1 MVRTL
6 ADVQQLVHDRD
17 IKFFLCSYVEMSGAP
32 KAKLVPATHLAE
44 MAAEGAGFAGFAA
57 GEIGQ
62 GPHDPDMA
70 CIPDFSSLQI
80 VPWRPEIAWVAGNIH
95 VNEQE
100 WPYCPRTILQRQ
112 LDKASQQGYTFNTGT
127 EAEFM
132 LLKQDE
138 HGAYAPWDALD
149 TLGKPCYDLRALHR
163 NLDIITTIVTY
174 MQQLGWGPYAADH
187 EDATC
192 QFELNWLYG
201 AGATTPDR
209 HTFFKWM
216 VKTVAEQHGLLAT
229 FMPKPFAHLT
239 GNGAHHHISLW
250 DSANKTNL
258 FEDESDANGLSQL
271 AYWFMG
277 GVLHHAPA
285 LAAVTCPHRQQLQAP
300 HPRCP
305 PLWRHLGARLRHLR
319 RLQPHPDD
327 PHSRSGAHREPH
339 RGRRGQ
345 PLPGL
350 CRHARRRLGRHRAPA

>member
-1 MVRTL
+1 MARTL
-6 ADVQQLVHDRD
+6 ADAQRLVDEQG

-32 KAKLVPATHLAE
+32 KAKLVPATNLDE
-44 MAAEGAGFAGFAA
+44 MAEEGAGFAGFAA

-80 VPWRPEIAWVAGNIH
+80 VPWRPNIAWGRRQHPRQRAAVALLPAHHLPAPVGQ
-95 VNEQE
+95 V
-100 WPYCPRTILQRQ
+100 R
-112 LDKASQQGYTFNTGT
+112 QQGYTFNTGT

-174 MQQLGWGPYAADH
+174 MQELGWGPYAADH

-192 QFELNWLYG
+192 QFELNWLFG

-250 DSANKTNL
+250 DTDNKTNL
-258 FEDESDANGLSQL
+258 FEDESDANGLSNWPTGL
-271 AYWFMG
+271 WAASSTTPR
-277 GVLHHAPA
+277 HSPPSPAPSSIATSASSAAPPAPA
-285 LAAVTCPHRQQLQAP
+285 PPGRPSTSPMAAPT
-300 HPRCP
+300 
-305 PLWRHLGARLRHLR
+305 
-319 RLQPHPDD
+319 
-327 PHSRSGAHREPH
+327 
-339 RGRRGQ
+339 
-345 PLPGL
+345 
-350 CRHARRRLGRHRAPA
+350 ARR

>member
-1 MVRTL
+1 M
-6 ADVQQLVHDRD
+6 
-17 IKFFLCSYVEMSGAP
+17 
-32 KAKLVPATHLAE
+32 PA
-44 MAAEGAGFAGFAA
+44 FAA

-95 VNEQE
+95 VNEQQ

-112 LDKASQQGYTFNTGT
+112 LDKVRQQGYTFNTGT

-174 MQQLGWGPYAADH
+174 MQELGWGPYAADH

-201 AGATTPDR
+201 DGATTPDR

-250 DSANKTNL
+250 DADNRDQPVRGRLRRQRPLPAGLLVYGRRPPPRARPSPPSPAPSSTATSA
-258 FEDESDANGLSQL
+258 SSA
-271 AYWFMG
+271 APP
-277 GVLHHAPA
+277 APA
-285 LAAVTCPHRQQLQAP
+285 PPGRPSTSPMAAPTAP
-300 HPRCP
+300 R
-305 PLWRHLGARLRHLR
+305 
-319 RLQPHPDD
+319 
-327 PHSRSGAHREPH
+327 
-339 RGRRGQ
+339 
-345 PLPGL
+345 
-350 CRHARRRLGRHRAPA
+350 